1 MFQVPK
7 STHIVILCG
16 IEAVQMRAQKKSEL
30 EKLFFRRA
38 LLQLSFLAIP
48 ANFVVYFLIFG
59 KAAKDRMAQS
69 AAWRAKAP
77 KSLFSPSFWVNNVP
91 SPIGSSPSMRE
102 KNIFW
107 SLKN

>member
-69 AAWRAKAP
+69 AARRAKAP
-77 KSLFSPSFWVNNVP
+77 KSLFSPSFWGKQC
-91 SPIGSSPSMRE
+91 SRSDWKQSKHARE
-102 KNIFW
+102 KK
-107 SLKN
+107 KNGA